1 MFEICEHPY
10 IFPMILVLTIWNPL
24 LGSPEAHEGGARPW
38 GTEMI
43 SRCPWVDVNAT
54 ILEQAM
60 DQIENSQV
68 KANQKN
74 PQV

>member
-1 MFEICEHPY
+1 M
-10 IFPMILVLTIWNPL
+10 PL
-24 LGSPEAHEGGARPW
+24 G
-38 GTEMI
+38 
-43 SRCPWVDVNAT
+43 VNAT

-68 KANQKN
+68 KANQNN